1 MHLQETSSSV
11 SSEVVFYKHRSKTMN
26 EKAERINGWAAML
39 GVVAAMGSYAAT
51 GQLIPG
57 IW

>member
-1 MHLQETSSSV
+1 
-11 SSEVVFYKHRSKTMN
+11 MN
-26 EKAERINGWAAML
+26 EKAERINGWLRYAWRHRSN
-39 GVVAAMGSYAAT
+39 GISYAAT

>member
-1 MHLQETSSSV
+1 
-11 SSEVVFYKHRSKTMN
+11 MN
-26 EKAERINGWAAML
+26 EKAERINGWGAKI
-39 GVVAAMGSYAAT
+39 GGIAAMGSYSAT